1 MSTTILTTKMA
12 DKDNANP
19 IIHAQAQKS
28 QRIDDSLRTEW
39 WRDVALTGNTINTNS
54 TKSSF
59 ATLPDY
65 DSGYAEVDD
74 YDLASI
80 EGKQDDNNTHKIV
93 EKDVI
98 DSEEVFDLVRSI
110 SDPEHPLSLEQ
121 LAVVNVEHVTVDEG
135 DIETHKP
142 PTVSIALTP
151 TIPHCSM
158 ATLIGLT
165 VRVRLLRA
173 LPSRYK
179 IDVRVRPGTHQSENA
194 VNKQLNDKERV
205 AAALENQHLLGV
217 VSDCLATAGRRGAS
231 EEEALKRADELAIEL
246 GLTV

>member
-1 MSTTILTTKMA
+1 MN

-28 QRIDDSLRTEW
+28 QRIDDSARTEW
-39 WRDVALTGNTINTNS
+39 WRDVALTGNAINTNS

-65 DSGYAEVDD
+65 DSGYAEADD
-74 YDLASI
+74 YDLALI
-80 EGKQDDNNTHKIV
+80 DDEKKGIITTEKV
-93 EKDVI
+93 GEKDVI
-98 DSEEVFDLVRSI
+98 DAEEVFDLVRSI
-110 SDPEHPLSLEQ
+110 SDPEHPLTLEQ
-121 LAVVNVEHVTVDEG
+121 LAVVNVDHVTVDEG
-135 DIETHKP
+135 DSNSHKP

>member
-1 MSTTILTTKMA
+1 MA

-28 QRIDDSLRTEW
+28 QRIDDLSRTEW
-39 WRDVALTGNTINTNS
+39 WRDVALTGNTSNKEQFS

-59 ATLPDY
+59 ATFSDY

-74 YDLASI
+74 YDLTLQD
-80 EGKQDDNNTHKIV
+80 GKKVDLHHTTEKVGD
-93 EKDVI
+93 KDVI
-98 DSEEVFDLVRSI
+98 DAEEVFDLVRSI
-110 SDPEHPLSLEQ
+110 SDPEHPLTLEQ

-135 DIETHKP
+135 DPASHRSP
-142 PTVSIALTP
+142 SVAIALTP

-173 LPSRYK
+173 LASRYK

-217 VSDCLATAGRRGAS
+217 VSDCLATAGRRGIS
-231 EEEALKRADELAIEL
+231 EEDALKRADELAIEL